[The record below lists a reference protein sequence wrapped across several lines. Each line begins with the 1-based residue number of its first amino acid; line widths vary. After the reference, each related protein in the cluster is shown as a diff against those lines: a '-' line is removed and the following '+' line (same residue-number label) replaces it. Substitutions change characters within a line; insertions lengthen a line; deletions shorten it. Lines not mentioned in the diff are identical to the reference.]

1 MFYLSLSLSFLF
13 SSFST
18 ILLFPF
24 LNFFSFPPP
33 QFYCVRSSSTT
44 SFNLYTV
51 FSLTKKSTSYRPYI
65 DPRLN
70 FFFQH
75 SFVNSET
82 VYNHRHISIVFPPAP
97 HSIVFSPPPSPHFY
111 CFPQPPY
118 FYCFP
123 PPTSITKCTFLL
135 FPSITTTATTFLLF
149 LSTTTTTFL
158 LFPSSTTTTTFLFFS
173 PRHHHHHHHHISTV
187 FTPPS
192 VLLFR
197 RSQARHRPKNQPQA
211 KKAKLK

>member
-1 MFYLSLSLSFLF
+1 MFYLSLPLSFLF
-13 SSFST
+13 SAFST
-18 ILLFPF
+18 ILLFSV
-24 LNFFSFPPP
+24 LDFFSFPPP
-33 QFYCVRSSSTT
+33 QFYCARSSSTT

-111 CFPQPPY
+111 WFPS
-118 FYCFP
+118 
-123 PPTSITKCTFLL
+123 TTIFLL
-135 FPSITTTATTFLLF
+135 FPSTTTTTTKTFLLF
-149 LSTTTTTFL
+149 LSTTTTFL
-158 LFPSSTTTTTFLFFS
+158 LFPSSTTSTTTFILFS
-173 PRHHHHHHHHISTV
+173 LL
-187 FTPPS
+187 
-192 VLLFR
+192 LLFVI
-197 RSQARHRPKNQPQA
+197 
-211 KKAKLK
+211 

>member
-13 SSFST
+13 SAFST
-18 ILLFPF
+18 ILLFSV
-24 LNFFSFPPP
+24 LDFFSFPPP

-118 FYCFP
+118 FFCFP
-123 PPTSITKCTFLL
+123 PPPPPPPRHFYCFSLPPPHFFCFPPPPPPPPPPPHLYCFHSSYYLL
-135 FPSITTTATTFLLF
+135 FEFGLF
-149 LSTTTTTFL
+149 GLRL
-158 LFPSSTTTTTFLFFS
+158 
-173 PRHHHHHHHHISTV
+173 V
-187 FTPPS
+187 FWPVS
-192 VLLFR
+192 GL
-197 RSQARHRPKNQPQA
+197 
-211 KKAKLK
+211 